1 MLFMEGFRVCA
12 GGKPGPEPDLGR
24 KTNVRRRSCSLGKIP
39 YFYHAFLLEKIER
52 SADFVVTTSPILPM
66 ITRLPNLSA
75 LLALVFATTVAWGGE
90 AEPASEP
97 SVLAVAKA
105 MPAVVNINTERVVQ
119 KTVQNPYDQLFN
131 QFFGGQMRRPRLVS
145 QKVQSLGSGFIVDPA
160 GYIVTNEHVVQRA
173 AELKI
178 SVTTADGK
186 SYTAR
191 YVAGST
197 EADLAFLKID
207 PAQPVPYINLGDIS
221 PNLLGETVLVLGNPL
236 GYGSSVARGILSA
249 KNRSVTV
256 DEVEYHNLVQTDA
269 AINPGN
275 SGGPV
280 VDISGKL
287 VGVSSVKMAFTPQG
301 VPTQG
306 LGFAIPAEI
315 VRGKVDEFKKIAAGK
330 KVAKPAGDHLLAR
343 KFFGLQLQD
352 LTQELSETLGYEAG
366 AGVLIADV
374 EEGSPA
380 EQAGM
385 KRGLVINQIG
395 RYPVTSSKQ
404 IEDLLQPIDTGSIVD
419 FSVGVVRRLRGRT
432 IQQVQTV
439 TLTAR

>member
-1 MLFMEGFRVCA
+1 MTTPIPKLVALFA
-12 GGKPGPEPDLGR
+12 L
-24 KTNVRRRSCSLGKIP
+24 
-39 YFYHAFLLEKIER
+39 AF
-52 SADFVVTTSPILPM
+52 VT
-66 ITRLPNLSA
+66 A
-75 LLALVFATTVAWGGE
+75 VARGQSD
-90 AEPASEP
+90 PAAEP

-119 KTVQNPYDQLFN
+119 RAVKNPYDDVFN
-131 QFFGGQMRRPRLVS
+131 QFFGGQMRRPRIVS

-178 SVTTADGK
+178 SVTTTDGK
-186 SYTAR
+186 SYTAH
-191 YVAGST
+191 YVAGSP

-207 PAQPVPYINLGDIS
+207 PAQPVPYINLGDLS

-249 KNRSVTV
+249 KNRTVTV

-306 LGFAIPAEI
+306 LGFAIPGEI
-315 VRGKVDEFKKIAAGK
+315 VRQRVDEFKKIASGK
-330 KVAKPAGDHLLAR
+330 KVTKPASDRLLAR
-343 KFFGLQLQD
+343 RFFGLQLQD
-352 LTQELSETLGYEAG
+352 LTPELNETLGYDPG
-366 AGVLIADV
+366 TGVLIADIDQ
-374 EEGSPA
+374 GSPA
-380 EQAGM
+380 DQAGL
-385 KRGLVINQIG
+385 KRGLVISQVG
-395 RYPVTSSKQ
+395 RYPVTSSRQ
-404 IEDLLQPIDTGSIVD
+404 IEELLLPIDTGSIVD
-419 FSVGVVRRLRGRT
+419 FSVGVARRLRGRT
-432 IQQVQTV
+432 IQQVQSF

>member
-1 MLFMEGFRVCA
+1 MTAAPFPKLIALIAV
-12 GGKPGPEPDLGR
+12 
-24 KTNVRRRSCSLGKIP
+24 
-39 YFYHAFLLEKIER
+39 AF
-52 SADFVVTTSPILPM
+52 AAVGVP
-66 ITRLPNLSA
+66 
-75 LLALVFATTVAWGGE
+75 AW
-90 AEPASEP
+90 AQTDPAAEP

-119 KTVQNPYDQLFN
+119 RAVRDPMDELFN
-131 QFFGGQMRRPRLVS
+131 QFFGGQMRRPRILS

-160 GYIVTNEHVVQRA
+160 GFIVTNEHVVQRA

-178 SVTTADGK
+178 SITTNDGK
-186 SYTAR
+186 TYTAH
-191 YVAGST
+191 YVAGSP

-207 PAQPVPYINLGDIS
+207 ANQPFPFISLADLS

-256 DEVEYHNLVQTDA
+256 DEVDYKNLVQTDA

-280 VDISGKL
+280 VDIAGKL

-315 VRGKVDEFKKIAAGK
+315 VRQRVEEFKKIASGQ
-330 KVAKPAGDHLLAR
+330 KVVKPAPERTQAR
-343 KFFGLQLQD
+343 KYFGLQLQD
-352 LTQELSETLGYEAG
+352 LTKELSETLGFQPG
-366 AGVLIADV
+366 TGVLIADI

-380 EQAGM
+380 ERGGL
-385 KRGLVINQIG
+385 KRGLVISQIG

-404 IEDLLQPIDTGSIVD
+404 IEELLAPIDSGSVVD
-419 FSVGVVRRLRGRT
+419 FSVSVQRRLGGRT
-432 IQQVQTV
+432 IQQVQSV